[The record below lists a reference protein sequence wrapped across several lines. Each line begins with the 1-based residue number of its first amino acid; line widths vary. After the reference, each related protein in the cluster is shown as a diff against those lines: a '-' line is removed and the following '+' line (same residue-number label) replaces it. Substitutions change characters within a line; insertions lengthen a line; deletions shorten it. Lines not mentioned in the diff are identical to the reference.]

1 MNGRKRSLVV
11 VGVIGLAG
19 VVPSAFAQRYADR
32 VFRNANIV
40 TMDASQPSASALAI
54 HGDTIVA
61 IGAFAEVEPW
71 IGDETSVHDLG
82 GRTVIPGIN
91 ETHIHVRD
99 LGFQQHYAVN
109 LEEALSV
116 SDVQRLLGERLESL
130 DRDDRLGGW
139 RYPATGETGKW
150 LFGLGWT
157 QDRLEEKR
165 MANRHELD
173 AVSRDVPISL
183 DRIYRGIAV
192 NTKVF
197 ELMGIDFD
205 DPSTHPEWF
214 RRTPRDFEPG
224 DIIFRDPDTNLP
236 NGVFVG
242 TKAPRLV
249 SEAIPEKSLAQRVE
263 SLVLGLD
270 VLASLGITAIVEPGN
285 QMGRV
290 TRVYQEAYEQGLLPI
305 RVTVYDG
312 WYRSGDPNGL
322 GDPEA
327 IAERMAALGFHNLG
341 DEWLKIRG
349 VKSSADGGVG
359 SRSAAVS
366 VPFLTVPQDPLGDE
380 NFGSYRD
387 PDSDYRLAQF
397 EAIAEYGWEIHTHA
411 CGDAAIR
418 QTMDVYKILMDKILA
433 DDPDADL
440 RWSIIHCYLPD
451 EPATSVIDEMAR
463 YGVIAAINPAN
474 LYFEGD
480 SFVRNIGAERMARHT
495 PYKTFLD
502 AGIVMAS
509 GSDYPNNSPDP
520 WIAIYQMVTRKHQI
534 SGEVHGAEQSISL
547 HEALK
552 TFTQNGAYLTF
563 DDDIRG
569 SLETGK
575 LADLV
580 ILDSDLMNA
589 PPEALLTMS
598 DNVLLT
604 MVGGKTAY
612 RKTGFELD

>member
-1 MNGRKRSLVV
+1 MPYRTASCIVSFLALAPS
-11 VGVIGLAG
+11 GLA
-19 VVPSAFAQRYADR
+19 QTYADR
-32 VFRNANIV
+32 VFRNADVV
-40 TMDASQPSASALAI
+40 TMDDARPSASALAVS
-54 HGDTIVA
+54 GDAIVA
-61 IGAFAEVEPW
+61 VGSFEDVEPW
-71 IGDETSVHDLG
+71 IGADTVVHVLSG
-82 GRTVIPGIN
+82 STVIPGLN

-99 LGFQQHYAVN
+99 LGFQQRYAVN
-109 LEEALSV
+109 LEDALDIA
-116 SDVQRLLGERLESL
+116 DVQRMLRERLETL
-130 DRDDRLGGW
+130 RAENRLGGW
-139 RYPATGETGKW
+139 RYPTTGETGEW

-173 AVSRDVPISL
+173 QVSRDVPISL

-205 DPSTHPEWF
+205 DPSTHPDWF
-214 RRTPRDFEPG
+214 TRTPRDFEPG

-249 SEAIPEKSLAQRVE
+249 SHAVPEKSLAQRVE
-263 SLVLGLD
+263 SLVSGLE
-270 VLASLGITAIVEPGN
+270 VLAALGITAIVEPGN
-285 QMGRV
+285 QIGRV
-290 TRVYQEAYEQGLLPI
+290 TRAYQRAYDQDRLPI

-322 GDPEA
+322 GDPEK
-327 IAERMAALGFHNLG
+327 IVERMKALGFHNLG

-349 VKSSADGGVG
+349 VKSSADGGIG

-366 VPFLTVPQDPLGDE
+366 VPFVTIPEDPLGDE
-380 NFGSYRD
+380 NFGTYRD
-387 PDSDYRLAQF
+387 PDTDYRLRQF
-397 EAIAEYGWEIHTHA
+397 EPLAEYGWEIHTHA

-418 QTMDVYKILMDKILA
+418 QTMDVYKILMDRILA
-433 DDPDADL
+433 EDPDADL

-451 EPATSVIDEMAR
+451 EPATSVIDDMAR
-463 YGVIAAINPAN
+463 YNVIAAINPAN

-480 SFVRNIGAERMARHT
+480 SFVRNIGPERMARHT

-520 WIAIYQMVTRKHQI
+520 WIGIYQMVTRQHQI
-534 SGEVHGAEQSISL
+534 SGEVHGPDQRVSL

-552 TFTQNGAYLTF
+552 TFTLNGAYLTF

-569 SLETGK
+569 SLEPGK

-580 ILDSDLMNA
+580 VLDADLMNVE
-589 PPEALLTMS
+589 PEALLTMS

-604 MVGGKTAY
+604 MVGGKIVY
-612 RKTGFELD
+612 RKPGFELE

>member
-1 MNGRKRSLVV
+1 MRYRVV
-11 VGVIGLAG
+11 SCIVFVLALAASG
-19 VVPSAFAQRYADR
+19 PAQTYADR
-32 VFRNANIV
+32 VFRNANVI
-40 TMDASQPSASALAI
+40 TMDDARPSAGALAI
-54 HGDTIVA
+54 SGDTIVA
-61 IGAFAEVEPW
+61 VGTFDELERW
-71 IGDETSVHDLG
+71 IGTGTAVHDLG
-82 GRTVIPGIN
+82 GRTIIPGIN

-99 LGFQQHYAVN
+99 LGFQQRYAVN
-109 LEEALSV
+109 LEFALSIT
-116 SDVQRLLGERLESL
+116 DVQRMLRERFETLRAEN
-130 DRDDRLGGW
+130 RLGGW
-139 RYPATGETGKW
+139 RHPTTGETGEW

-157 QDRLEEKR
+157 QDRLQEKR

-173 AVSRDVPISL
+173 DVSRDVPISL

-214 RRTPRDFEPG
+214 TKTPRDFEPG
-224 DIIFRDPDTNLP
+224 DIIFRDPETNLP

-249 SEAIPEKSLAQRVE
+249 SGAVPEKSLAQRVE
-263 SLVLGLD
+263 SLVSGLE

-285 QMGRV
+285 QVGRV
-290 TRVYQEAYEQGLLPI
+290 TRAYQQAYGEDLLPI

-322 GDPEA
+322 GDPEK

-349 VKSSADGGVG
+349 VKSSADGGIG
-359 SRSAAVS
+359 SRSAVVS
-366 VPFLTVPQDPLGDE
+366 VPFLTIPQDPLGDE
-380 NFGSYRD
+380 NFGTYRD
-387 PDSDYRLAQF
+387 PDTDYRLRQF
-397 EAIAEYGWEIHTHA
+397 EPIAEYGWEIHTHA
-411 CGDAAIR
+411 CGDGAIR
-418 QTMDVYKILMDKILA
+418 QTMDVYKILMDRILA
-433 DDPDADL
+433 DNPDADF

-463 YGVIAAINPAN
+463 YNVIAAINPAN

-480 SFVRNIGAERMARHT
+480 SFVRNIGPERMARHT

-520 WIAIYQMVTRKHQI
+520 WIGMYQMVTRKHQI
-534 SGEVHGAEQSISL
+534 SGEVHGPEQRISL

-552 TFTQNGAYLTF
+552 TFTINGAYLTF

-569 SLETGK
+569 SLEAGK

-580 ILDSDLMNA
+580 VLDADLVNVE
-589 PPEALLTMS
+589 PEALLTMS

-612 RKTGFELD
+612 RKPGFELE

>member
-1 MNGRKRSLVV
+1 MTDRIFSCIVFLVALASS
-11 VGVIGLAG
+11 GLA
-19 VVPSAFAQRYADR
+19 QTYADR
-32 VFRNANIV
+32 VFRNAKVV
-40 TMDASQPSASALAI
+40 TMDDARPSASAIAI
-54 HGDTIVA
+54 SGDTIVA
-61 IGAFAEVEPW
+61 VGTFEDVEPW
-71 IGDETSVHDLG
+71 IGADTAVHDLD
-82 GRTVIPGIN
+82 GRTIIPGIN

-99 LGFQQHYAVN
+99 LGFQQRYAVN
-109 LEEALSV
+109 LEDALSIA
-116 SDVQRLLGERLESL
+116 DVQRLLR
-130 DRDDRLGGW
+130 DRFETLRADDRLGGW
-139 RYPATGETGKW
+139 RYPTSGETGEW

-173 AVSRDVPISL
+173 QVSRDVPISV

-205 DPSTHPEWF
+205 DPSTHPDWF
-214 RRTPRDFEPG
+214 TKTPRDFEPG
-224 DIIFRDPDTNLP
+224 DIIFRDPETNLP

-249 SEAIPEKSLAQRVE
+249 SHAVPEKSLAQRVE
-263 SLVLGLD
+263 SLALGLD
-270 VLASLGITAIVEPGN
+270 ALASLGITAIVEPGN
-285 QMGRV
+285 QVGRV
-290 TRVYQEAYEQGLLPI
+290 TRVYQEAYQQDLLPI

-322 GDPEA
+322 GDPEK

-349 VKSSADGGVG
+349 VKSSADGGIG

-366 VPFLTVPQDPLGDE
+366 APFLTIPQDPLGDE
-380 NFGSYRD
+380 NFGTYRD
-387 PDSDYRLAQF
+387 PDTDYRLRQF
-397 EAIAEYGWEIHTHA
+397 EPIAEYGWEIHTHA

-418 QTMDVYKILMDKILA
+418 QTMDVYKILMDKMLV
-433 DDPDADL
+433 DDPDADF

-451 EPATSVIDEMAR
+451 EPATSVIDEMAS
-463 YGVIAAINPAN
+463 YNVIAAINPAN

-480 SFVRNIGAERMARHT
+480 SFVRNIGPERMARHT
-495 PYKTFLD
+495 PYKTLLD

-520 WIAIYQMVTRKHQI
+520 WIGIYQMVTRKHQI
-534 SGEVHGAEQSISL
+534 SGEVHGPEQRISL

-552 TFTQNGAYLTF
+552 TFTLNGAYLTF

-569 SLETGK
+569 SLEAGK

-580 ILDSDLMNA
+580 VLDADLMNVD
-589 PPEALLTMS
+589 PEALLTMS
-598 DNVLLT
+598 DSVLLT
-604 MVGGKTAY
+604 VVGGKTAY
-612 RKTGFELD
+612 RKLGFELE